1 MKKLIVILMIGMIG
15 TFGLVSC
22 GGSQTNEQDQGTTPP
37 ADSPLND
44 EETGQNPDGTMESDT
59 TSMDTTGTGGEL

>member
-1 MKKLIVILMIGMIG
+1 MKKLIAILMIG

-22 GGSQTNEQDQGTTPP
+22 GGSQNSEQDQSTTPP

-44 EETGQNPDGTMESDT
+44 NEETGQNPDGTMESDT
-59 TSMDTTGTGGEL
+59 TSMDTTGTSGDL